1 MADLQQ
7 TISNNA
13 TKPQTVS
20 VDGMTATQH
29 PLPDQIAADRYL
41 QGAEAR
47 RKKWKGLLFQKIA
60 FPGTV

>member
-1 MADLQQ
+1 MADLEE
-7 TISNNA
+7 ILADNA

-41 QGAEAR
+41 QGKQAQK
-47 RKKWKGLLFQKIA
+47 KKWKGLLLQKIQ
-60 FPGTV
+60 FPGTI